1 MLPNLSIFWVI
12 AIVLVLSV
20 ILDRLLFRPIL
31 RVIAERERRIG
42 SARQLAEESAAK
54 AEAAT
59 AQFEERTAAARAEVY
74 RQMDDMR
81 RAAIERRAELVAR
94 TRQETATALAEA
106 TEHVKADAAEARA
119 RLARDADALGREAA
133 ERILGQKGS

>member
-1 MLPNLSIFWVI
+1 MLPNLSILWVI
-12 AIVLVLSV
+12 AIVLALSV

-31 RVIAERERRIG
+31 RVIGERERRIG

-59 AQFEERTAAARAEVY
+59 AEFEEKTAAARAEVY

-81 RAAIERRAELVAR
+81 RAALERRAELVAR

-106 TEHVKADAAEARA
+106 TEQVKADSVEARA

-133 ERILGQKGS
+133 ERILGQKVS

>member
-1 MLPNLSIFWVI
+1 VLPNLSILWVI

-81 RAAIERRAELVAR
+81 RAALERRAELVAR

-106 TEHVKADAAEARA
+106 TDQVKADAAEARA
-119 RLARDADALGREAA
+119 RLARDADV
-133 ERILGQKGS
+133 S